1 MDENYEVIFRTPE
14 KMEVSA
20 SPLPYELLSL
30 IRQGSFGKVF
40 KAREIGGTGRLLA
53 VKKFRN
59 QLEPSSAGRGVP
71 PFILREVALLGRMK
85 FFDHP
90 NIVKLLDVKATLEGN
105 ALDLTVILEYIDQD
119 LSTYMSKAPPSGLSL
134 DDIKGIMLQL
144 MRGLDF
150 MHANMVVRHEIKPE
164 NILISSSG
172 LVKIVDFELARLY
185 SAFPVVNICYRA
197 PEVLL
202 NTWYE
207 SAVDVWSAG
216 CIFAE
221 LFLLKPLFRGTSE
234 AQQLKLIFEFIG
246 LPSEDEWPLTSC
258 IAYSH
263 SLGPRDPNPPVLDL
277 LNPHAKDLLLECLTF
292 APGRR
297 ISPAGALAHP
307 FFTQE

>member
-1 MDENYEVIFRTPE
+1 
-14 KMEVSA
+14 MEIGA
-20 SPLPYELLSL
+20 SPVVYELLSQ
-30 IRQGSFGKVF
+30 IGEGSFGKVF

-53 VKKFRN
+53 VKKFHSE
-59 QLEPSSAGRGVP
+59 LLPSALTHGLP
-71 PFILREVALLGRMK
+71 ACILREVALLRRME
-85 FFDHP
+85 FFEHP
-90 NIVKLLDVKATLEGN
+90 NIVKFLDARVTLEPN
-105 ALDLTVILEYIDQD
+105 VFDLTVVLEYIDQD
-119 LSTYMSKAPPSGLSL
+119 LSAYMSNAPPSGLGL
-134 DDIKGIMLQL
+134 DDVKSIMRQL

-150 MHANMVVRHEIKPE
+150 LHVNMVVHRDIKPE

-172 LVKIVDFELARLY
+172 LVKIADFGMARLY
-185 SAFPVVNICYRA
+185 SFNNALTPVVVTLWYRA

-202 NTWYE
+202 NTGYML
-207 SAVDVWSAG
+207 SVDVWSAG